1 MLLKKWMMMV
11 VSSKKT
17 DPKLVTISL
26 NCKETQ
32 LRRKQ
37 VFIGIE
43 TSKS

>member
-1 MLLKKWMMMV
+1 MLLKKWMVMV